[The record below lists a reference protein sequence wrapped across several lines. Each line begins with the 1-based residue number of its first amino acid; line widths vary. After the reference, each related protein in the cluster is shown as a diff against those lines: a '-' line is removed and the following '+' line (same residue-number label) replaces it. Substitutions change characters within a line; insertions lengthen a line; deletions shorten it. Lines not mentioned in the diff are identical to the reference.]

1 MIESSLLFLPLVIS
15 CIGLLLFVILV
26 LRIREVGEM
35 QKLKKYRSK
44 EMGVADLLNYA
55 SIVEDGIIACKN
67 GSLMAAWVYRGEDSA
82 NLTDEQREYVS
93 DMLNSALAAMG
104 DGWMI
109 HVDAVRHPTVS
120 YPERSLS
127 HFPDAISE
135 AIDEERRQ
143 LFESRGTMYEGYF
156 VLTATWFPPLLAEA
170 KFTDLMFEDESRPA
184 SRQQRFQAILESF
197 RRSIQTLESRLS
209 SVLKMTRLEA
219 VSYITED
226 GRQEVYDNFL
236 QYLQFCITGIRQPV
250 HLPSCPVHLDA
261 LLGGQELWGGTIPK
275 IGRNFIQI
283 VAIEGFPQ
291 ASVPGMLSILTDMD
305 VEYRWS
311 TRFIF
316 LDPHTAKSHIDK
328 YRRQWKQKQRGLID
342 VIFQLNGPLNAD
354 AVAMTQ
360 DAENAHAEV
369 ESGEVGAGYYTSVL
383 VIMSEDRE
391 EVESSAL
398 KLQKRIFNL
407 GFAARIESVNTMDAF
422 FGSLPGHGH
431 ENVRRP
437 LISTRTL
444 GDLLPSSSI
453 WTGAETAPC
462 PYYSAGSPALC
473 YCVTTGNSP
482 FRLNLHVRDLGH
494 TLIFGPTGSGKS
506 TALALLAM
514 QMRRYEA
521 ASIYVF
527 DKGLSMYATT
537 KACGGHHFAIADD
550 SSKLQF
556 CPLQYLDTP
565 EDRAWALDWIDTI
578 LALNGVVTGPNE
590 RNEIADALLNMSRT
604 GGKNFQSFNRYVQ
617 SKNIREALKPYTLEG
632 PMGALL
638 DADDD
643 GLSLASF
650 TTFEMESLLN
660 LGDKWA
666 LPVLLYLF
674 RRIEKS
680 LRGQPAFIILD
691 EAWIM
696 LGHRVFGEKI
706 REWFKVLRKSNC
718 ALILAT
724 QNISDAAK
732 SPIFDVIIESTP
744 TKIFLPNAHARN
756 DSIAE
761 VYTRIGLNKHQIEII
776 ASARAKSEYY
786 LTSEQGS
793 RLFSFALGPLA
804 LAFAGASDKET
815 VLNIQKLERKVG
827 DKWPFVWMES
837 KGIPFRNYMRNTA
850 Q

>member
-1 MIESSLLFLPLVIS
+1 MIESSLLFLPILIS
-15 CIGLLLFVILV
+15 CIGLFLFVILI
-26 LRIREVGEM
+26 LRIRALGEM

-44 EMGVADLLNYA
+44 EMGGADLLNYA
-55 SIVEDGIIACKN
+55 SVVEDGIIACKN
-67 GSLMAAWVYRGEDSA
+67 GSLMAAWVYSGEDSA
-82 NLTDEQREYVS
+82 NSTEEQREYVS
-93 DMLNSALAAMG
+93 DMLNTALSAMG

-109 HVDAVRHPTVS
+109 HVDAVRHPTAS
-120 YPERSLS
+120 YPERASS
-127 HFPDAISE
+127 HFPDAISK

-143 LFESRGTMYEGYF
+143 LFESMGTMYEGYF
-156 VLTATWFPPLLAEA
+156 VLTVTWFPPLLAEA

-184 SRQQRFQAILESF
+184 SRKQRFQSILESF
-197 RRSIQTLESRLS
+197 KKSIQTLESRLS
-209 SVLKMTRLEA
+209 SVLKMNRLGAE
-219 VSYITED
+219 SYITED
-226 GRQEVYDNFL
+226 GTPEVYDTFL
-236 QYLQFCITGIRQPV
+236 QYLQLCITGIRQPV
-250 HLPSCPVHLDA
+250 CLPSCPVHLDA

-311 TRFIF
+311 SRFIF
-316 LDPHTAKSHIDK
+316 LDPHTAKAHIDK
-328 YRRQWKQKQRGLID
+328 YRRHWRQKQRGLID
-342 VIFQLNGPLNAD
+342 VIFQTNGPLNAD

-360 DAENAHAEV
+360 DAEEAHAEV

-383 VIMSEDRE
+383 VLMSEDRE
-391 EVESSAL
+391 EVEASAL
-398 KLQKRIFNL
+398 KLQKKIFNL

-453 WTGAETAPC
+453 WTGSETAPC
-462 PYYSAGSPALC
+462 PLYPAGSPALC
-473 YCVTTGNSP
+473 HGITTGNSP

-494 TLIFGPTGSGKS
+494 TLIFGPTGAGKS
-506 TALALLAM
+506 TALALLAT
-514 QMRRYEA
+514 QMRRYEG
-521 ASIYVF
+521 ASIFVF

-537 KACGGHHFAIADD
+537 KACGGQHFAIADD

-556 CPLQYLDTP
+556 CPLQYLDMP
-565 EDRAWALDWIDTI
+565 EDRAWALDWLDNI
-578 LALNGVVTGPNE
+578 LALNGVMTGPRE
-590 RNEIADALLNMSRT
+590 RNEISDALSNMSRT

-617 SKNIREALKPYTLEG
+617 SKSIREALHPYTLQG

-666 LPVLLYLF
+666 LPVLWYLF

-680 LRGQPAFIILD
+680 LHGQPAFIILD

-696 LGHRVFGEKI
+696 LGHPVWREQI
-706 REWFKVLRKSNC
+706 REWAKVLRKLNC
-718 ALILAT
+718 VLILST
-724 QNISDAAK
+724 QNISDAAN
-732 SPIFDVIIESTP
+732 SSIFDVIIESTP
-744 TKIFLPNAHARN
+744 TKIFLPNAQARN
-756 DSIAE
+756 ESIAE
-761 VYTRIGLNKHQIEII
+761 IYSRIGLNRHQIEII

-786 LTSEQGS
+786 LVSEQGC

-804 LAFAGASDKET
+804 LAFAGASDRET
-815 VLNIQKLERKVG
+815 VLTIQKLEREVG
-827 DKWPFVWMES
+827 DNWPFVWMES
-837 KGIPFRNYMRNTA
+837 KGIPFRNYMRDTA
-850 Q
+850 

>member
-1 MIESSLLFLPLVIS
+1 MIESSLLFLPILIS
-15 CIGLLLFVILV
+15 CIGLFLFVILI
-26 LRIREVGEM
+26 LRIRAVGEM

-55 SIVEDGIIACKN
+55 SVVEDGIIACKN
-67 GSLMAAWVYRGEDSA
+67 GSLMAAWVYSGEDSA
-82 NLTDEQREYVS
+82 NSTEEQREYVS
-93 DMLNSALAAMG
+93 DMLNTALSAMG

-109 HVDAVRHPTVS
+109 HVDAVRHPTAS
-120 YPERSLS
+120 YPERASS
-127 HFPDAISE
+127 HFPDAISK

-143 LFESRGTMYEGYF
+143 LFESMGTMYEGYF
-156 VLTATWFPPLLAEA
+156 VLTVTWFTPLLAEA

-184 SRQQRFQAILESF
+184 SRKQRFQSILESF
-197 RRSIQTLESRLS
+197 KKSIQTLESRLS
-209 SVLKMTRLEA
+209 SVLKMNRLGAE
-219 VSYITED
+219 SYITED
-226 GRQEVYDNFL
+226 GTPEVYDTFL
-236 QYLQFCITGIRQPV
+236 QYLQLCITGIRQPV
-250 HLPSCPVHLDA
+250 CLPSCPVHLDA

-311 TRFIF
+311 SRFIF
-316 LDPHTAKSHIDK
+316 LDPHTAKAHIDK
-328 YRRQWKQKQRGLID
+328 YRRHWRQKQRGLID
-342 VIFQLNGPLNAD
+342 VIFQTNGPLNAD

-360 DAENAHAEV
+360 DAEEAHAEV

-383 VIMSEDRE
+383 VLMSEDRE
-391 EVESSAL
+391 EVEASAL
-398 KLQKRIFNL
+398 KLQKKIFNL

-453 WTGAETAPC
+453 WTGSETAPC
-462 PYYSAGSPALC
+462 PLYPAGSPALC
-473 YCVTTGNSP
+473 HGITTGNSP

-494 TLIFGPTGSGKS
+494 TLIFGPTGAGKS
-506 TALALLAM
+506 TALALLAT
-514 QMRRYEA
+514 QMRRYEG
-521 ASIYVF
+521 ASIFVF

-537 KACGGHHFAIADD
+537 KACGGQHFAIADD

-556 CPLQYLDTP
+556 CPLQYLDMP
-565 EDRAWALDWIDTI
+565 EDRAWALDWLDNI
-578 LALNGVVTGPNE
+578 LALNGVMTGPRE
-590 RNEIADALLNMSRT
+590 RNEISDALSNMSRT

-617 SKNIREALKPYTLEG
+617 SKSIREALHPYTLQG

-666 LPVLLYLF
+666 LPVLWYLF

-680 LRGQPAFIILD
+680 LHGQPAFIILD

-696 LGHRVFGEKI
+696 LGHPVWREQI
-706 REWFKVLRKSNC
+706 REWAKVLRKLNC
-718 ALILAT
+718 VLILST
-724 QNISDAAK
+724 QNISDAAN
-732 SPIFDVIIESTP
+732 SSIFDVIIESTP
-744 TKIFLPNAHARN
+744 TKIFLPNAQARN
-756 DSIAE
+756 ESIAE
-761 VYTRIGLNKHQIEII
+761 IYSRIGLNRHQIEII

-786 LTSEQGS
+786 LVSEQGC

-804 LAFAGASDKET
+804 LAFAGASDRET
-815 VLNIQKLERKVG
+815 VLTIQKLEREVG
-827 DKWPFVWMES
+827 DNWPFVWMES
-837 KGIPFRNYMRNTA
+837 KGIPFRNYMRDTA
-850 Q
+850 

>member
-1 MIESSLLFLPLVIS
+1 
-15 CIGLLLFVILV
+15 
-26 LRIREVGEM
+26 M

-55 SIVEDGIIACKN
+55 SVVEDGIIACKN
-67 GSLMAAWVYRGEDSA
+67 GSLMAAWVYSGEDSA
-82 NLTDEQREYVS
+82 NSTDEQREYVS
-93 DMLNSALAAMG
+93 DMLNSALSAMG

-109 HVDAVRHPTVS
+109 HVDAVRHPTAS
-120 YPERSLS
+120 YPERASS
-127 HFPDAISE
+127 HFPDAISK

-143 LFESRGTMYEGYF
+143 LFESMGTMYEGYF
-156 VLTATWFPPLLAEA
+156 VLTVTWFPPLLAEA

-184 SRQQRFQAILESF
+184 SRKQRFQTILESF
-197 RRSIQTLESRLS
+197 RKNIQTLESRLS
-209 SVLKMTRLEA
+209 SVLKMTRLGAET
-219 VSYITED
+219 YETQD
-226 GRQEVYDNFL
+226 GSLEVYDTFL
-236 QYLQFCITGIRQPV
+236 QYLQFCITGIRQPI

-275 IGRNFIQI
+275 IGKNFIQI

-291 ASVPGMLSILTDMD
+291 ASIPGMLSILTDMD

-311 TRFIF
+311 SRFIF
-316 LDPHTAKSHIDK
+316 LDPHTAKAHIDK
-328 YRRQWKQKQRGLID
+328 YRRQWRQKQRGLID
-342 VIFQLNGPLNAD
+342 AVFQTNGPLNAD

-360 DAENAHAEV
+360 DAEEAHAEV

-383 VIMSEDRE
+383 VLMSEDRE
-391 EVESSAL
+391 EVEASAL
-398 KLQKRIFNL
+398 KLQKQIFNL

-453 WTGAETAPC
+453 WTGSETAPC
-462 PYYSAGSPALC
+462 PLYPVDSPALC

-494 TLIFGPTGSGKS
+494 TLIFGPTGAGKS
-506 TALALLAM
+506 TALALLAT
-514 QMRRYEA
+514 QMRRYEGA
-521 ASIYVF
+521 NIFVF

-537 KACGGHHFAIADD
+537 KACGGQHFAVADD

-556 CPLQYLDTP
+556 CPLQYLDTS
-565 EDRAWALDWIDTI
+565 EDRAWALDWIDNI
-578 LALNGVVTGPNE
+578 LALNGVTTTPRE
-590 RNEIADALLNMSRT
+590 RNEISDALMNMSRT

-617 SKNIREALKPYTLEG
+617 SKSIREALHPYTIQG

-638 DADDD
+638 DADAD

-666 LPVLLYLF
+666 LPVLWYLF
-674 RRIEKS
+674 RRIEKA
-680 LRGQPAFIILD
+680 LHGQPAFILLD

-696 LGHRVFGEKI
+696 LGHPVWREKV
-706 REWFKVLRKSNC
+706 REWAKVLRKLNC
-718 ALILAT
+718 VLILST
-724 QNISDAAK
+724 QNISDAAN

-744 TKIFLPNAHARN
+744 TKLFLPNPQARN
-756 DSIAE
+756 ESIAE
-761 VYTRIGLNKHQIEII
+761 VYSKIGLNRHQIEII

-786 LTSEQGS
+786 LVSELGC

-804 LAFAGASDKET
+804 LAFVGASDRES
-815 VLNIQKLERKVG
+815 VLNIQKLEREVG
-827 DKWPFVWMES
+827 DKWPLVWMES
-837 KGIPFRNYMRNTA
+837 KGIPFRNYMMDTV